1 MWNIIKDNNRHRY
14 IGFVIKSSKEN
25 PQFKKAD
32 IINGVRTQCN
42 HLFNKGFSDM
52 GLYVVRFNG
61 EKGIV
66 KCNHVEKENTIKLL
80 NSIEKISSYK
90 VNIQTVGTSGTIKSL
105 LRKHMAD

>member
-1 MWNIIKDNNRHRY
+1 
-14 IGFVIKSSKEN
+14 
-25 PQFKKAD
+25 
-32 IINGVRTQCN
+32 
-42 HLFNKGFSDM
+42 M

>member
-1 MWNIIKDNNRHRY
+1 
-14 IGFVIKSSKEN
+14 
-25 PQFKKAD
+25 
-32 IINGVRTQCN
+32 
-42 HLFNKGFSDM
+42 M

-66 KCNHVEKENTIKLL
+66 KCNHIEKENTIKLL

-90 VNIQTVGTSGTIKSL
+90 ISIQTVGTSGTIKSL

>member
-1 MWNIIKDNNRHRY
+1 
-14 IGFVIKSSKEN
+14 
-25 PQFKKAD
+25 
-32 IINGVRTQCN
+32 
-42 HLFNKGFSDM
+42 M

-90 VNIQTVGTSGTIKSL
+90 VNIQTVGTSGTIKSI